1 MTNFWE
7 LKLYKK
13 ISYIFLGL
21 FLSFSSFG
29 VVLADSFPSKPI
41 RIIVPYP
48 PGGGNDVLARM
59 FAPELSKVLGQSVIV
74 ENRPGAGG
82 SMGSA
87 SVAKSAPDGYT
98 LLIINTVPH
107 TASAGIYPKLG
118 YDPVKDFAG
127 VALVASNPYVIAV
140 NPNLPAK
147 NITEFIALA
156 KSQPG
161 TIYYGS
167 AGTGSVTHLNAELF
181 KTAVKAD
188 LIHVPYKGGGP
199 AIADLLGGQ
208 VQMTVENVF
217 LMAPYF
223 KAGQLR
229 PIAVTGLKRSSI
241 LPDTPTIA
249 ESGYPNFEII
259 GQFGFVAPAGTPNDV
274 LLKLNSAFNKITKS
288 PEITAKLNA
297 QGTDPRSVTPEA
309 FQSILQSESIK
320 WLGVIKEA
328 NIRGE

>member
-59 FAPELSKVLGQSVIV
+59 FAPELSKALGQSVIV

>member
-1 MTNFWE
+1 M
-7 LKLYKK
+7 
-13 ISYIFLGL
+13 SAA
-21 FLSFSSFG
+21 
-29 VVLADSFPSKPI
+29 LADSFPSKPI

-48 PGGGNDVLARM
+48 PGGGNDVLARL
-59 FAPELSKVLGQSVIV
+59 FAPELSKVLGQTVIV

-98 LLIINTVPH
+98 LLIVNTVPH
-107 TASAGIYPKLG
+107 TAAAGIYPKLA
-118 YDPVKDFAG
+118 YDPVKDFSG
-127 VALVASNPYVIAV
+127 VAIVASNPYVIAV

-147 NITEFIALA
+147 NISEFIALA
-156 KSQPG
+156 KSQPKN
-161 TIYYGS
+161 IYYGS

-181 KTAVKAD
+181 KTAVKID
-188 LIHVPYKGGGP
+188 LTHVPYKGGGP

-217 LMAPYF
+217 LMDPYF

-229 PIAVTGLKRSSI
+229 PIAVTGMKRSSI

-259 GQFGFVAPAGTPNDV
+259 GQFGFVAPVGTPSDV
-274 LLKLNSAFNKITKS
+274 ILKLNNAFNKITTS
-288 PEITAKLNA
+288 PEMIKKLSG
-297 QGTDPRSVTPEA
+297 QGTDPRTGTPEA
-309 FQSILQSESIK
+309 FQSILQSESVK
-320 WLGVIKEA
+320 WLGVIKNA

>member
-13 ISYIFLGL
+13 ISHIFLGL

-59 FAPELSKVLGQSVIV
+59 FAPELSKALGQSVIV

-274 LLKLNSAFNKITKS
+274 LLKLNNAFNKITKS

>member
-1 MTNFWE
+1 MTNFYE

-13 ISYIFLGL
+13 IALLSFIL
-21 FLSFSSFG
+21 FLTYFNFG
-29 VVLADSFPSKPI
+29 VALADSYPSKPI

-59 FAPELSKVLGQSVIV
+59 FAPELSKTLGQSVIV

-181 KTAVKAD
+181 KIAVKAD

-274 LLKLNSAFNKITKS
+274 VLKLNNAFNKITKS
-288 PEITAKLNA
+288 PEIIAKLNA

>member
-13 ISYIFLGL
+13 ISHIFLGL

-59 FAPELSKVLGQSVIV
+59 FAPELSKALGQSVIV

>member
-1 MTNFWE
+1 MTNFCE
-7 LKLYKK
+7 IKLKKVIGL
-13 ISYIFLGL
+13 IFFSM
-21 FLSFSSFG
+21 FLSCFSLSAT
-29 VVLADSFPSKPI
+29 LADSFPSKPI

-48 PGGGNDVLARM
+48 PGGGNDVLARL

-98 LLIINTVPH
+98 LLIVNTVPH
-107 TASAGIYPKLG
+107 TAAAGIYPKLA
-118 YDPVKDFAG
+118 YDPVKDFSG

-147 NITEFIALA
+147 NISEFIALA
-156 KSQPG
+156 KSKPN

-181 KTAVKAD
+181 KTAVKVD
-188 LIHVPYKGGGP
+188 LTHVPYKGGGP

-217 LMAPYF
+217 LMTPYF

-229 PIAVTGLKRSSI
+229 PIAVTGMKRSSI

-259 GQFGFVAPAGTPNDV
+259 GQFGFVAPAGTPSDV
-274 LLKLNSAFNKITKS
+274 ILKLNNAFNKITTS
-288 PEITAKLNA
+288 PDMIQKLNG
-297 QGTDPRSVTPEA
+297 QGTDPRTGTPEA
-309 FQSILQSESIK
+309 FQAILQSESVK
-320 WLGVIKEA
+320 WLGVIKNA

>member
-1 MTNFWE
+1 MFF
-7 LKLYKK
+7 
-13 ISYIFLGL
+13 SCFS
-21 FLSFSSFG
+21 LSAA
-29 VVLADSFPSKPI
+29 LADSFPSKPI

-48 PGGGNDVLARM
+48 PGGGNDVLARL
-59 FAPELSKVLGQSVIV
+59 FAPELAKVLGQSVIV

-98 LLIINTVPH
+98 LLIVNTVPH
-107 TASAGIYPKLG
+107 TAAAGIYPKLA
-118 YDPVKDFAG
+118 YDPVKDFSG
-127 VALVASNPYVIAV
+127 VAIVASNPYVIAV

-147 NITEFIALA
+147 NISEFIALA
-156 KSQPG
+156 KSQPK

-181 KTAVKAD
+181 KTAVKID
-188 LIHVPYKGGGP
+188 LTHVPYKGGGP

-217 LMAPYF
+217 LMDPYF

-229 PIAVTGLKRSSI
+229 PIAVTGMKRSSI

-259 GQFGFVAPAGTPNDV
+259 GQFGFVAPVGTPSDV
-274 LLKLNSAFNKITKS
+274 ILKLNNAFNKITTS
-288 PEITAKLNA
+288 PEMIKKLSG
-297 QGTDPRSVTPEA
+297 QGTDPRTGTPEA
-309 FQSILQSESIK
+309 FQSILQSESVK
-320 WLGVIKEA
+320 WLGVIKNA

>member
-1 MTNFWE
+1 MTNFCE

-13 ISYIFLGL
+13 ISHIFLGL

>member
-13 ISYIFLGL
+13 ISHIFLGL

-59 FAPELSKVLGQSVIV
+59 FAPELSKALGQSVIV

-181 KTAVKAD
+181 KTAVQAD

-274 LLKLNSAFNKITKS
+274 LLKLNNAFNKITKS

>member
-1 MTNFWE
+1 MSNFYE
-7 LKLYKK
+7 PKLNKR
-13 ISYIFLGL
+13 IVHL
-21 FLSFSSFG
+21 FLTLFIFCLSFQVAS
-29 VVLADSFPSKPI
+29 ADSYPSKPI

-48 PGGGNDVLARM
+48 PGGGNDVLARI
-59 FAPELSKVLGQSVIV
+59 FAPELSKILGQSVIV

-107 TASAGIYPKLG
+107 TASAGIYPKLS
-118 YDPVKDFAG
+118 YDPVKDFSG

-147 NITEFIALA
+147 NIAEFIALA
-156 KSQPG
+156 KAQPG

-259 GQFGFVAPAGTPNDV
+259 GQFGFVAPAGTPSDIV
-274 LLKLNSAFNKITKS
+274 LKLNEAFNKITKS

-297 QGTDPRSVTPEA
+297 QGTDPRSMTPEA

>member
-13 ISYIFLGL
+13 ISHIFLGL
-21 FLSFSSFG
+21 FLSFSGFG

-59 FAPELSKVLGQSVIV
+59 FAPELSKALGQSVIV

-181 KTAVKAD
+181 KIAVKAD

-274 LLKLNSAFNKITKS
+274 LLKLNNAFNKITKS

>member
-1 MTNFWE
+1 M
-7 LKLYKK
+7 
-13 ISYIFLGL
+13 L
-21 FLSFSSFG
+21 FRSDG
-29 VVLADSFPSKPI
+29 IIGAD
-41 RIIVPYP
+41 V
-48 PGGGNDVLARM
+48 
-59 FAPELSKVLGQSVIV
+59 
-74 ENRPGAGG
+74 
-82 SMGSA
+82 
-87 SVAKSAPDGYT
+87 VAKSPADGYT
-98 LLIINTVPH
+98 LLIVSVSYAMNAALH
-107 TASAGIYPKLG
+107 KLPF
-118 YDPVKDFAG
+118 DPVKSFTPVSQIG
-127 VALVASNPYVIAV
+127 LGPSVLAV
-140 NPNLPAK
+140 TPSLPVNSVK
-147 NITEFIALA
+147 QLIDLA
-156 KSQPG
+156 KARPG
-161 TIYYGS
+161 QLHYASSGIGGVNHFS
-167 AGTGSVTHLNAELF
+167 AELF
-181 KTAVKAD
+181 KLATKTDIV
-188 LIHVPYKGGGP
+188 HVPYKGGGP

-259 GQFGFVAPAGTPNDV
+259 GQFGFVAPAGTPSDIV
-274 LLKLNSAFNKITKS
+274 LKLNEAFNKITKS

-297 QGTDPRSVTPEA
+297 QGTDPRSMTPEA